1 MLKSLPNIFRIPEL
15 RKRVLFTLAILAVC
29 RLGAHIPTPGID
41 AQALSYFWKQAS
53 GTIFGFIDM
62 FSGGALSQMTIFALG
77 IMPYITASI
86 ILQLLT
92 VVIPRL
98 EQLAREGE
106 EGRKKINQYTR
117 YGTVVISIIQSFGI
131 SFYLQGQQT
140 PLGPLVAEPGPFF
153 TFLVVITMT
162 SGTIFL
168 MWLGEII
175 TERGIGNGI
184 SLIIFV
190 NIISRVVPD
199 GQRTYASLKTGELE
213 FATLIILLAMVVL
226 TIGAVVFIESGQRK
240 VPVQYAKRIVGR
252 KMYTIPT
259 THIPLRVDQSGVI
272 AVIFAMA
279 VMSFPLT
286 LATFSKVEFLNNFS
300 NFLQN
305 QDLLYSLILGGLI
318 IFFCYFYTAVTFNP
332 QDLADNMRK
341 YGGFIPGVRPGKN
354 TADYLDKILT
364 RIILAGALF
373 VALLATLP
381 RIIYRNMGVHFWAYV
396 FGGTAILIIVG
407 VALDTMRQIESHLL
421 MRHYDGFLKKG
432 RLRGRR

>member
-1 MLKSLPNIFRIPEL
+1 MLKSLFNIFKIPEL
-15 RKRVLFTLAILAVC
+15 RRRIIFTLALLSVC
-29 RLGAHIPTPGID
+29 RLGAHIPAPGID
-41 AQALSYFWKQAS
+41 GQALATFWKQMAE

-62 FSGGALSQMTIFALG
+62 FSGGALGQMTIFALG

-86 ILQLLT
+86 IFQLLT

-98 EQLAREGE
+98 EQLAKEGE
-106 EGRKKINQYTR
+106 EGRKKITQYTR
-117 YGTVVISIIQSFGI
+117 YGTVIIGIVQSFGI

-140 PLGPLVAEPGPFF
+140 PVGPLVPNPGLFF
-153 TFLVVITMT
+153 SFLTVITMT
-162 SGTIFL
+162 AGTIFL
-168 MWLGEII
+168 MWLGENIS
-175 TERGIGNGI
+175 ERGIGNGI

-199 GQRTYASLKTGELE
+199 GQRTLVFLRTGELSL
-213 FATLIILLAMVVL
+213 FVLFLLLGIVVF
-226 TIGAVVFIESGQRK
+226 TVSAVIFIESGQRK

-252 KMYTIPT
+252 RMYTIPT

-286 LATFSKVEFLNNFS
+286 LATFSKIDFLKNLS
-300 NFLQN
+300 DFLQRS
-305 QDLLYSLILGGLI
+305 DLLYSAIYGGLI

-332 QDLADNMRK
+332 VDLADNMRK

-354 TADYLDKILT
+354 TADYIDKILT

-373 VALLATLP
+373 VATIAILP
-381 RIIYRNMGVHFWAYV
+381 RIIYRNMGVPFWAYV

-407 VALDTMRQIESHLL
+407 VDLDTMRQVESHLL

-432 RLRGRR
+432 RLRGR